1 MDASAHHQAASV
13 QIIRDRRGLILGRI
27 DRQVSTGKLVA
38 RDARGLVVGTFDPR
52 EGTTRDSR
60 SLIVAR
66 GDILAALLV
75 R

>member
-1 MDASAHHQAASV
+1 METLTHHQSAPM

-27 DRQVSTGKLVA
+27 EQQTSNGKLVA

-60 SLIVAR
+60 GVIVAR
-66 GDILAALLV
+66 GNILAALLLH
-75 R
+75 

>member
-1 MDASAHHQAASV
+1 METLAHHQQASM

-27 DRQVSTGKLVA
+27 EQQISDKLVA
-38 RDARGLVVGTFDPR
+38 RNARGLVVGTFHSR

-66 GDILAALLV
+66 GDVLTGLLLS